1 MPNAKVLE
9 SKKATV
15 DALAEKLGNA
25 TAAVF
30 VDYKGINVAQDT
42 ELRNQFRAAEVEY
55 TVVKNTLT
63 RFAANKAGYTE
74 FDELLNGTT
83 SLACTTGDP
92 IAPARI
98 VCEFAKKNK
107 DIVKIKGGLV
117 EGKVL
122 SVEAREDRTFRIALA
137 EGGELEAR
145 TVVACTGAH
154 HRTLGAPGEETFLG
168 RGVSYCAVCDGNFY
182 RGRDV
187 VVVGGGNSAL
197 EEALY
202 LSRIVNKVY
211 IVHRRDAFRGAMVY
225 QNKIREAANIELVT
239 GCVVEEIRGGSAG
252 MDSVVV
258 RRVDSGETR
267 TIAAEGIFIYVGME
281 PISGYLPAGVDR
293 DAAGFVKTDAE
304 MCTNLPGIFAA
315 GDIRSKRCR
324 QVSSAVGD
332 GATAATAASS
342 YLEHWNA

>member
-1 MPNAKVLE
+1 MLY
-9 SKKATV
+9 
-15 DALAEKLGNA
+15 DAAVIGA
-25 TAAVF
+25 GPAGITAALYLIRSGLSVALVETCATGGQILSTAEIENYPGF
-30 VDYKGINVAQDT
+30 PKGIKGW
-42 ELRNQFRAAEVEY
+42 ELADLFDAH
-55 TVVKNTLT
+55 L
-63 RFAANKAGYTE
+63 AGY
-74 FDELLNGTT
+74 
-83 SLACTTGDP
+83 A
-92 IAPARI
+92 
-98 VCEFAKKNK
+98 
-107 DIVKIKGGLV
+107 V
-117 EGKVL
+117 ERVRGKVL

-225 QNKIREAANIELVT
+225 QNKVREAGNIELVT
-239 GCVVEEIRGGSAG
+239 GCVVDEIRGGNAG

-267 TIAAEGIFIYVGME
+267 VIAAEGIFIYVGME
-281 PISGYLPAGVDR
+281 PISGYLPAGVER
-293 DAAGFVKTDAE
+293 DAAGFIKTDAE
-304 MCTNLPGIFAA
+304 MCTSIPGVFAA

-342 YLEHWNA
+342 YLEQWNA